1 MGITTLPDRPMNQ
14 RKFKRKKQFT
24 GLCALLSCI
33 ATVIMSGFCIAT
45 LAISQADQKREL
57 VTLKLLNDAVASV
70 TEAAHAMDGQTIAWN
85 ALILHSGGGLK
96 ERSVL
101 RSAFAQQSRAA
112 AEAMELLLQR
122 GRTAALPL
130 ENAEAAE
137 AAFASANEALGERM
151 TELRT
156 MAGET
161 QTLDALRAIDRSVKP
176 MLNQASFQIESV
188 AKVWS
193 ETAAA
198 RGTEFVSQSVASM
211 GRMKAWLEILT
222 LITTTLVIATAVLAV
237 RSKEGAGNDRT

>member
-1 MGITTLPDRPMNQ
+1 
-14 RKFKRKKQFT
+14 
-24 GLCALLSCI
+24 
-33 ATVIMSGFCIAT
+33 
-45 LAISQADQKREL
+45 
-57 VTLKLLNDAVASV
+57 
-70 TEAAHAMDGQTIAWN
+70 
-85 ALILHSGGGLK
+85 
-96 ERSVL
+96 
-101 RSAFAQQSRAA
+101 
-112 AEAMELLLQR
+112 
-122 GRTAALPL
+122 
-130 ENAEAAE
+130 
-137 AAFASANEALGERM
+137 M